1 MQTRCQSSQETDS
14 LYMSESTV
22 AVTGATGFIGQLLIH
37 SLIRDGWKIRALT
50 RTPRV
55 SNESIEWITGDLDD
69 QVALKS
75 LVKGVSAVVHCAGV
89 VRGSS
94 FKEFTRTNVDGT
106 NSLVRISLQ
115 QNPPPKFLFIS
126 SLAAREPDLSWYAK
140 SKYLAEQIV
149 ADNSGIMPWTIF
161 RPTAVYG
168 PGDKELSPLLRITR
182 YGILPMVGSKTA
194 RYSLIH
200 VTDLVS
206 AILCWLVTNERVQ
219 GVYELGDGM
228 RGGYDCH
235 SLASIAQ
242 DVWGRPVRCI
252 FIPVTLVSLFAEIN
266 LWLAVLLRY
275 APMLTPGK
283 VREIR
288 HPNWVC
294 DISPLVLVLP
304 SWQPCVRLRD
314 ALLKA
319 I

>member
-1 MQTRCQSSQETDS
+1 
-14 LYMSESTV
+14 MSESTV
-22 AVTGATGFIGQLLIH
+22 AVTGATGFIGQLLVH
-37 SLIRDGWKIRALT
+37 SLIKNGCKVRALT
-50 RTPRV
+50 RTPRI
-55 SNESIEWITGDLDD
+55 SDESIEWIMGDLND
-69 QVALKS
+69 QIALQS
-75 LVKGVSAVVHCAGV
+75 LVKGVSAIVHCAGV

-94 FKEFTRTNVDGT
+94 LKEFTNTNVGGT
-106 NSLVRISLQ
+106 NNLVRISLQ
-115 QNPPPKFLFIS
+115 QTPPPKFLLIS
-126 SLAAREPDLSWYAK
+126 SLAAREPSLSWYAK

-182 YGILPMVGSKTA
+182 YGVLPMVGSKTA

-200 VTDLVS
+200 VSDLVS
-206 AILCWLVTNERVQ
+206 AILCWLVTNDRVQ
-219 GVYELGDGM
+219 GVYELDDGKP
-228 RGGYDCH
+228 GGYDCH

-242 DVWGRPVRCI
+242 EVWGRPVHCI
-252 FIPVTLVSLFAEIN
+252 FIPVTLVSLFAYIN
-266 LWLAVLLRY
+266 LWLAVVMRY

-294 DISPLVLVLP
+294 DIAPLVLVLS

>member
-1 MQTRCQSSQETDS
+1 M
-14 LYMSESTV
+14 
-22 AVTGATGFIGQLLIH
+22 
-37 SLIRDGWKIRALT
+37 
-50 RTPRV
+50 
-55 SNESIEWITGDLDD
+55 
-69 QVALKS
+69 
-75 LVKGVSAVVHCAGV
+75 

-94 FKEFTRTNVDGT
+94 LKEFTNTNVGGT
-106 NSLVRISLQ
+106 NNLVRISLQ
-115 QNPPPKFLFIS
+115 QTPPPKFLLIS
-126 SLAAREPDLSWYAK
+126 SLAAREPSLSWYAK

-182 YGILPMVGSKTA
+182 YGVLPMVGSKTA

-200 VTDLVS
+200 VSDLVS
-206 AILCWLVTNERVQ
+206 AILCWLVTNDRVQ
-219 GVYELGDGM
+219 GVYELDDGKP
-228 RGGYDCH
+228 GGYDCH

-242 DVWGRPVRCI
+242 EVWGRPVHCI
-252 FIPVTLVSLFAEIN
+252 FIPVTLVSLFADIN
-266 LWLAVLLRY
+266 LWLAVVMRY

-294 DISPLVLVLP
+294 DIAPLVLVLP

>member
-1 MQTRCQSSQETDS
+1 LQ
-14 LYMSESTV
+14 
-22 AVTGATGFIGQLLIH
+22 
-37 SLIRDGWKIRALT
+37 SLI
-50 RTPRV
+50 
-55 SNESIEWITGDLDD
+55 
-69 QVALKS
+69 
-75 LVKGVSAVVHCAGV
+75 KGVSAVVHCAGV

-94 FKEFTRTNVDGT
+94 LKEFTHTNVDGT
-106 NSLVRISLQ
+106 NNLVRISLQ
-115 QNPPPKFLFIS
+115 QIPPPKFLLIS
-126 SLAAREPDLSWYAK
+126 SLAAREPSLSWYAK

-182 YGILPMVGSKTA
+182 YGVLPMVGSKTA

-200 VTDLVS
+200 VSDLVS
-206 AILCWLVTNERVQ
+206 AILCWLVTIDQVR
-219 GVYELGDGM
+219 GVYELDDGKP
-228 RGGYDCH
+228 GGYDCH
-235 SLASIAQ
+235 SLVSIAQ
-242 DVWGRPVRCI
+242 EVWGRPVRCI
-252 FIPVTLVSLFAEIN
+252 FIPVTLVSLFADIN

-294 DISPLVLVLP
+294 DIAPLFLVLP

-314 ALLKA
+314 ALPKA